1 MQTVEQDFAEIGGE
15 EEEADEVR
23 PNVYRLV
30 VHPEPAV
37 ECGSELVNMG
47 FR

>member
-23 PNVYRLV
+23 PNVDRLV

-37 ECGSELVNMG
+37 MWNGACEHG
-47 FR
+47 F